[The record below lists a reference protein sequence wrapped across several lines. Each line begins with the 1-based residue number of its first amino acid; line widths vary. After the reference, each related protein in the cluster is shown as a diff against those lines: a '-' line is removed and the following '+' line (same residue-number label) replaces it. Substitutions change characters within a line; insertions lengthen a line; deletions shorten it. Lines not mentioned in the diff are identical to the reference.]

1 MKNFLFLYYDKILII
16 INHFNLNIIA
26 LLRRQKLYIA
36 GIFFTLISF
45 FPLFGQINNSSP
57 SNWIYLDGNSQ
68 ATRRNSYASTPQDID
83 SIKLKWSTDLISGQV
98 QPLIGNIANNPKIN
112 AKFPNA
118 PNEITAVMGDKL
130 ILFSGT
136 GKLLASFQFPDYV
149 VGIKS
154 VSALLDTLST
164 DFSGNNSLSII
175 ATESIEHNV
184 DSMAN
189 NYLFYYNENKQTIEI
204 YKRLA
209 LDLRQFAPNIYSS
222 LKSFAGKRTGD
233 DFQIFTTANIH
244 TPIFDSN
251 NLVLPYLRG
260 ILKFNLSNTIST
272 FPFNDIGDDIT
283 NRIAVAP
290 EINLYQPSFIKDN
303 LSRNLVLLPT
313 YGNLNDSIS
322 INNDI
327 LSKTYNRPYLLGLNL
342 SGNSA
347 IPLFPIIDLSTI
359 VSGNK
364 TIIRPYF
371 ISLKDKSG
379 NDTKYI
385 LVAEN
390 YSGLDSSIGTS
401 RLHLFYITGNQLTKL
416 NDTLVPPIIGGSNH
430 IWSIAQGD
438 VDGNPIN
445 KLLPY
450 YPNNPG
456 EEIIATMSSLDFAYP
471 DNYLLV
477 LRYQPDG
484 NIAKPTPPNTYLH
497 LFDTICTQ
505 KISGW
510 VACVN
515 DFDGDKSGKDEIF
528 IVDGGTFR
536 ILRMR
541 DYADDNFRLGHP
553 FDTTYSHTFPNQTIF
568 SLSIADLEG
577 DGKNDIIVTTNDS
590 TYIFGSNIPNSFAF
604 LNPKIQQ
611 TPPEPFCIGKDI
623 ILQWVNYTLTEKTV
637 KLEFQETYNNKP
649 IDSIPPQFIG
659 NIDNN
664 KDTVFYTLFLDNS
677 FYGKEGFF
685 ILTGLANPKE
695 NIDTSAIIR
704 FNMPGFTITN
714 GIDIVYQFGDE
725 ITIYGV
731 AQCADSISLQISAD
745 SITWQELVGKKI
757 ENSSNIQLQA
767 ALPCLPIIDC
777 ARLDSIFNIHCRII
791 SISGVSDTNYLSLR
805 VIPKKLQISID
816 PCETDCPTLRFHW
829 NKAFSSDTNS
839 TIYFSYSMAT
849 INDAIAIGSA
859 EFSRGEF
866 IWDLP
871 SNIGSTIRFYACDAN
886 DCARFDT
893 TLRNIQP
900 KYLSIV
906 SPNPY
911 NPNTGGLEVIYKIP
925 VDAVV
930 NIRVIDQANKV
941 VAEITKDGNRKKDI
955 TYCDRW
961 NGEKI
966 GGGFP
971 AIGMYY
977 IVLDISDGSREIY
990 PFFIR
995 K

>member
-1 MKNFLFLYYDKILII
+1 MKNFLFLYYYKTLIFFNHFKIFIIANLRFIKLNIGTFFLILISI
-16 INHFNLNIIA
+16 
-26 LLRRQKLYIA
+26 
-36 GIFFTLISF
+36 
-45 FPLFGQINNSSP
+45 FPLYGQINNSSP
-57 SNWIYLDGNSQ
+57 SNWIFPDGNSQ
-68 ATRRNSYASTPQDID
+68 ATRRNSYPSIIQDID
-83 SIKLKWSTDLISGQV
+83 SIKMKWSTDLISGQV

-112 AKFPNA
+112 AKYPYA
-118 PNEITAVMGDKL
+118 PNEIIAVMGDKL

-164 DFSGNNSLSII
+164 DFSSNNSLSII

-184 DSMAN
+184 DSIAY
-189 NYLFYYNENKQTIEI
+189 NYLFYYNENKQAIEI

-209 LDLRQFAPNIYSS
+209 LDLRSFAPNIYSS
-222 LKSFAGKRTGD
+222 LKPFAGKRIGD
-233 DFQIFTTANIH
+233 DFQIFTIANIH

-251 NLVLPYLRG
+251 NLTLPYLRG

-283 NRIAVAP
+283 NRITVAP

-303 LSRNLVLLPT
+303 LSRNLALFST
-313 YGNLNDSIS
+313 YGNLNDSIGIFS
-322 INNDI
+322 NI
-327 LSKTYNRPYLLGLNL
+327 LNKTYNLPYLLGLNL

-347 IPLFPIIDLSTI
+347 IPLFPIIDLSSI

-364 TIIRPYF
+364 PIIRPYF

-379 NDTKYI
+379 NDSKYI

-390 YSGLDSSIGTS
+390 YSGLDISIGTS

-430 IWSIAQGD
+430 IWSIAEGN
-438 VDGNPIN
+438 VDGNPTN

-456 EEIIATMSSLDFAYP
+456 QEIIVTMSSPDFAYP

-510 VACVN
+510 IACVN

-553 FDTTYSHTFPNQTIF
+553 FDTVYSHTFPNQTIF

-623 ILQWVNYTLTEKTV
+623 VLQWVNYTLTEKTV
-637 KLEFQETYNNKP
+637 KLEFQETRNNKP

-664 KDTVFYTLFLDNS
+664 KDTVSFTLFLDNS

-704 FNMPGFTITN
+704 FIMPGFTITN
-714 GIDIVYQFGDE
+714 GTDNIYQFSDE
-725 ITIYGV
+725 ITIDGV
-731 AQCADSISLQISAD
+731 AQCADSLSFQISAD
-745 SITWQELVGKKI
+745 SLSWKELVGKKI
-757 ENSSNIQLQA
+757 ENSANIQLQTV
-767 ALPCLPIIDC
+767 LPCLPIIDC
-777 ARLDSIFNIHCRII
+777 AKLDSIYNINCRII
-791 SISGVSDTNYLSLR
+791 SISGISDTNYFNLKA
-805 VIPKKLQISID
+805 IPKKFYITVD

-829 NKAFSSDTNS
+829 NKTVSSDSNS
-839 TIYFSYSMAT
+839 TIYFSYSLGNMK
-849 INDAIAIGSA
+849 DAITIGSA
-859 EFSRGEF
+859 EFSKGEF

-871 SNIGSTIRFYACDAN
+871 SNIGSIVRFYACDAN

-911 NPNTGGLEVIYKIP
+911 NPNLGDLEVIYKIP
-925 VDAVV
+925 IDGRV
-930 NIRVIDQANKV
+930 NIRVIDQANKI
-941 VAEITKDGNRKKDI
+941 VAEIIKDGDRKKDI